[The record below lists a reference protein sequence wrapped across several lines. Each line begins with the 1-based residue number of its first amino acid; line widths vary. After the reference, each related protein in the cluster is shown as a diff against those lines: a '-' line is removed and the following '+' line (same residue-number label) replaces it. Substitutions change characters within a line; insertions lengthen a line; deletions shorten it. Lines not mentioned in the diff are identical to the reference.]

1 MRPFFDYRIGFGYTS
16 NMKLTLQ
23 LQLLPTRQQKKDLL
37 DTMERFNQAATYA
50 AEVGFRDK
58 VFGQVSLH
66 RRAYYDIREKFGLSS
81 QMAIRAIAK
90 AVECFQRNK
99 SKCPKFKPRG
109 AICYDQRVLSF
120 KGLTE
125 VSLWALTGRLRI
137 PFVCGAY
144 QKHRQGRIKG
154 QADLIYRNR
163 KFYLL
168 CTIEMPDGAPLEPTD
183 VLGVDL
189 GIVNIATDSTGETF
203 SGDAVEAN
211 RVKYATRRA
220 VLQSVGTK
228 SAKRRLVKIRRK
240 ESNFKRNT
248 NHVISKRLVG
258 KAKASRSAIVLENL
272 KGIRKGTTVRR
283 SQRAKFSSWAFFQL
297 RSFIEYKAK
306 LAGVLVM
313 LVDPRNTSR
322 TCPKCGHC
330 EKGNRKS
337 QSEFACKHCGYSA
350 NADFVAAVNIRSK
363 GLVKGPMVGAV
374 EGKTGLLLDC
384 A

>member
-1 MRPFFDYRIGFGYTS
+1 
-16 NMKLTLQ
+16 MKLTIQ
-23 LQLLPTRQQKKDLL
+23 LQVLPTPEQKAALL
-37 DTMERFNQAATYA
+37 ETMERFNQAATYA

-58 VFGQVSLH
+58 VFGQVSIH
-66 RRAYYDIREKFGLSS
+66 RRVYRDIREKFGLSA

-90 AVECFQRNK
+90 AVECFRRDK
-99 SKCPKFKPRG
+99 TKCPTFKPLG

-137 PFVCGAY
+137 PFVCGEY
-144 QKHRQGRIKG
+144 QKHRQGRIAG
-154 QADLIYRNR
+154 QADLVYRNR

-168 CTIEMPDGAPLEPTD
+168 CTADMPEGAPVKPRN

-189 GIVNIATDSTGETF
+189 GIVNIAVDSTGESF
-203 SGDAVEAN
+203 SGKDVERN
-211 RVKYATRRA
+211 RIKYAKRRA

-228 SAKRRLVKIRRK
+228 SAKRRLVKIRHK

-248 NHVISKRLVG
+248 NHVISKRLVD
-258 KAKASRSAIVLENL
+258 KAKATGSIIAIENL
-272 KGIRKGTTVRR
+272 KGIRKRVSVRHT
-283 SQRAKFSSWAFFQL
+283 QRARHASWAFFQL
-297 RSFIEYKAK
+297 RSFLEYKSK
-306 LAGVLVM
+306 LAGVLLT

-322 TCPKCGHC
+322 TCPECGHC

-337 QSEFACKHCGYSA
+337 QAEFVCKHCGFSE
-350 NADFVAAVNIRSK
+350 NADYVAAINIRSL
-363 GLVKGPMVGAV
+363 GVVNTPMAGIV
-374 EGKTGLLLDC
+374 EGKTGLLLGC